1 MAVFVDL
8 QPGRSSF
15 LVQAQ
20 EYEELL
26 LQPHVHLALDPE
38 WRIGPR
44 ERHLVRIGSVDAD
57 EVQEV
62 ADWLAALVR
71 RERLP
76 QKVLMLH
83 QFTSGM
89 LPDRDTVVIPRE
101 LVGVVHVDGQ
111 GPLPTKDRTYAVL
124 TEGAED
130 RWGWGWKNFTRI
142 DVPVAT
148 PEQTLDRL
156 PVPVIVTYQ

>member
-1 MAVFVDL
+1 VFLDL
-8 QPGRSSF
+8 QPGRTSF
-15 LVQAQ
+15 LDQAQ

-26 LQPHVHLALDPE
+26 LEPHVHLALDPE

-44 ERHLVRIGSVDAD
+44 ERHLVRIGSVEAA

-62 ADWLAALVR
+62 ADWLAGLVR

-83 QFTSGM
+83 QFTVGM
-89 LPDRDTVVIPRE
+89 LPDRDSIVVPDE
-101 LVGVVHVDGQ
+101 LVGVVHIDGQ
-111 GPLPTKDRTYAVL
+111 GPLPLKDRTYAVL
-124 TEGAED
+124 TEGAEQ
-130 RWGWGWKNFTRI
+130 RWAWGWKNFTRI

-148 PEQTLDRL
+148 PEQSVDRV
-156 PVPVIVTYQ
+156 PVPVVITYQ